1 MMASSSR
8 SILAVIDIKLF
19 QMAILKREL
28 EEALS
33 ASRGL
38 QGLKEEC
45 AVLKQE
51 LKLLKDER

>member
-1 MMASSSR
+1 M
-8 SILAVIDIKLF
+8 KLL

-45 AVLKQE
+45 VVLKQE